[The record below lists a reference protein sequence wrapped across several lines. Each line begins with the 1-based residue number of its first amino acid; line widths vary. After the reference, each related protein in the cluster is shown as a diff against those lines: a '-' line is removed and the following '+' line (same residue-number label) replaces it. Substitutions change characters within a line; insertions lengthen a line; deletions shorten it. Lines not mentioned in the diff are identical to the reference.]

1 MTNDGQRSDPL
12 RFQIENEMDL
22 LLGRAHP
29 NPTREGCPP
38 RDLLVSLSR
47 RELPIGD
54 PAYEHF
60 SKCSPCY
67 QELRALQQAD
77 AAGLKATL
85 KRKRLAYA
93 AAAVLVLGIAGSWF
107 ALRRAG
113 DADRLAQP
121 TAQTAPQSARLD
133 LRPLA
138 VTRSEEQRVAAA
150 PLVVPR
156 GRVNATILLPV
167 GSSPGEYDVRIL
179 DADLRARATAK
190 GSAEIRNY
198 ITTLEAVIDVS
209 ALEAGDYQLTL
220 RRDGGEW
227 QMFPLRVR

>member
-77 AAGLKATL
+77 AAALKAAVR
-85 KRKRLAYA
+85 RKRLAYA

-113 DADRLAQP
+113 DADRLTRP
-121 TAQTAPQSARLD
+121 TTQTAAQSARLD

-156 GRVNATILLPV
+156 ARVNATILLPV

-209 ALEAGDYQLTL
+209 ALEAGDYQLAL